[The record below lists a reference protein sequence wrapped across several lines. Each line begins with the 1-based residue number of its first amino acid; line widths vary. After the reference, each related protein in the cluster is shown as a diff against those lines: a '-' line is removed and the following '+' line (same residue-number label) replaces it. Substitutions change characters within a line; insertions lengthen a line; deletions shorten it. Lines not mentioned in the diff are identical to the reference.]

1 MSDPYDPYDRRIFFG
16 NSDVFDHPKPREM
29 MMTAQRAMVYLN
41 FAAANQQMLHGKSGS
56 MQRCIDFFVEAGAL
70 IRYSFSSHLF
80 VFKLKSFQ
88 EMIVRRIRTG
98 VFFQFI
104 GGSKS
109 IQRFDLMIAK
119 FFCQRYPS
127 RSRWVIDQENFFECQ
142 KWTIEE
148 RFRDC
153 AFEVAV
159 NRSLVPFC
167 EGRSSLTMVEFQV
180 ILKIVIDCM
189 KSWEFGLSAR
199 IEGEMTSGANDSESS
214 DYTVD
219 CGVPKSVERKME
231 LHQSQDVYPKIGV
244 MIKTLEQYLRK

>member
-1 MSDPYDPYDRRIFFG
+1 MSYPYDRH
-16 NSDVFDHPKPREM
+16 NHPNAQEM
-29 MMTAQRAMVYLN
+29 MRAAQRAMVYLN
-41 FAAANQQMLHGKSGS
+41 FAAANQQMLLGKSGS
-56 MQRCIDFFVEAGAL
+56 MQRGIYFFVEAGAL

-80 VFKLKSFQ
+80 SIKLKSFQ
-88 EMIVRRIRTG
+88 DMIVRRIRTG
-98 VFFQFI
+98 IFFQFF

-109 IQRFDLMIAK
+109 IQKLDLMIAK
-119 FFCQRYPS
+119 LFCQRYPP

-159 NRSLVPFC
+159 NRTLVPFC
-167 EGRSSLTMVEFQV
+167 EGRSSLTMYDFQV

-189 KSWEFGLSAR
+189 KSWEFGLSEK
-199 IEGEMTSGANDSESS
+199 IESEMTSGANDSESS

-219 CGVPKSVERKME
+219 CGVPESRERMME
-231 LHQSQDVYPKIGV
+231 FHQSQEVYPKIGV
-244 MIKTLEQYLRK
+244 MIKTLEQYLLK